1 MGFNKRYIPEVNK
14 LKELLNEMG
23 ENYFLKIYLFN
34 PDARIGSRESLDFID
49 EVYEN
54 QKLREN

>member
-1 MGFNKRYIPEVNK
+1 MSFNKRIIPEVSK
-14 LKELLNEMG
+14 LKELLTEMG

-49 EVYEN
+49 AVYEN

>member
-1 MGFNKRYIPEVNK
+1 MSFNKRYVPEVNK

-23 ENYFLKIYLFN
+23 ESYFLKIYLFN

-54 QKLREN
+54 HKMREN

>member
-14 LKELLNEMG
+14 LKELLDEMG
-23 ENYFLKIYLFN
+23 EHYFLKIYLFN
-34 PDARIGSRESLDFID
+34 PDARIGSKESLDFID
-49 EVYEN
+49 KVYEN

>member
-1 MGFNKRYIPEVNK
+1 MGFNKRIIPEVSK
-14 LKELLNEMG
+14 LKELLTEMG
-23 ENYFLKIYLFN
+23 ESYFLKIYLFS